1 MREREKPRV
10 RWRIGRR
17 GRRGRKGKEES
28 DEEEGGGRN
37 GRVRRIGEG
46 RRGGGQREM
55 EKD

>member
-1 MREREKPRV
+1 VNERARETQSEMENREARQ
-10 RWRIGRR
+10 
-17 GRRGRKGKEES
+17 KGKEES

-37 GRVRRIGEG
+37 GRVRRRIGEG